1 MMSWGQRGEA
11 GAGKRLVF
19 EEEMAHNLCSRGE
32 LSRPRTGVE
41 QSRLF
46 EDQREDLCGWSIVSV
61 GVGGQQQQSEQGL
74 MIASTPWGVLL
85 APAHHLFRPLSLGKL
100 DP

>member
-19 EEEMAHNLCSRGE
+19 EEEIAHNLCSRGE

-41 QSRLF
+41 QSR
-46 EDQREDLCGWSIVSV
+46 QR
-61 GVGGQQQQSEQGL
+61 
-74 MIASTPWGVLL
+74 
-85 APAHHLFRPLSLGKL
+85 
-100 DP
+100 

>member
-1 MMSWGQRGEA
+1 MCVIIGPMRETDGRGIWAVLTQVDNWKRWKDMMSWGQRREA

-41 QSRLF
+41 QSR
-46 EDQREDLCGWSIVSV
+46 QR
-61 GVGGQQQQSEQGL
+61 
-74 MIASTPWGVLL
+74 
-85 APAHHLFRPLSLGKL
+85 
-100 DP
+100 